1 MEEIIHIYEFLS
13 REEEPLKIFQE
24 LHWTHNILLRAYS
37 WPKIDNWIDGL
48 GYFSP
53 TAGGFVL
60 QKTKDLFTNMHLPR
74 SDYTKVIIF
83 LMNNW

>member
-37 WPKIDNWIDGL
+37 
-48 GYFSP
+48 
-53 TAGGFVL
+53 
-60 QKTKDLFTNMHLPR
+60 
-74 SDYTKVIIF
+74 
-83 LMNNW
+83 